1 MVLNSRDWSEIIWV
15 PKILRFK
22 INLAIGFIRKKPTG
36 MHWFE
41 HWLHCKN
48 DIVNVTGNIKSRK
61 KDNVGIGS
69 LRCDGVVYIDNLDKA
84 NVLNRHFSSVFT
96 TEDTSYVPTV
106 NEYNITVMDPIK
118 ISPTGVAELLSN
130 IKPFKASGPD
140 NIPAYLLKELASQ
153 IAPSLTV
160 VFQASLNQC
169 KLPTEWK
176 VAHVVPVFKK
186 GSKSSPN
193 NYRPISLTCLCSK
206 ILEHI
211 VYSNIFTH
219 LNQTNILCE
228 EQHGFREKRSCESQL
243 TITIDDFARCL
254 NNKGV
259 IHAIFLDFSKAFD
272 KVPHKKLCHKLASY
286 GITGPILEWILDFLS
301 NRTQRVLVGGQTSY
315 PTAVLSGVPQ
325 GTVSLL
331 FLCYVNDLPRS
342 IKSKVRMYADDT
354 LLYNVINKIDDC
366 IQLQHDLLTL
376 EEWANV
382 WQMQFNPAKC
392 EFLVVTNKKNTP
404 SFTYYINEIPIKAVP
419 HAKYLGV
426 TIDSRL
432 SWKEH
437 IKITTHKANTALAF
451 LRRNLKPC
459 SLHIK
464 TKCYLGIVR
473 PIIEYACTVWAPHS
487 VQDIAKIEMIQRRAA
502 RFVHNNYSYSASVSS
517 MLKSLGW
524 PTLQA
529 RRNYLKL
536 LLTYKILNAMISIP
550 SDNFQRVNVNTRRHI
565 SHYQCLQTACDSY
578 RFSFFPSTIKLWN
591 CLPADIASAPNYNE
605 FIMKLEKHLCCN

>member
-1 MVLNSRDWSEIIWV
+1 
-15 PKILRFK
+15 
-22 INLAIGFIRKKPTG
+22 
-36 MHWFE
+36 
-41 HWLHCKN
+41 
-48 DIVNVTGNIKSRK
+48 
-61 KDNVGIGS
+61 
-69 LRCDGVVYIDNLDKA
+69 
-84 NVLNRHFSSVFT
+84 
-96 TEDTSYVPTV
+96 
-106 NEYNITVMDPIK
+106 
-118 ISPTGVAELLSN
+118 
-130 IKPFKASGPD
+130 
-140 NIPAYLLKELASQ
+140 
-153 IAPSLTV
+153 
-160 VFQASLNQC
+160 
-169 KLPTEWK
+169 
-176 VAHVVPVFKK
+176 
-186 GSKSSPN
+186 
-193 NYRPISLTCLCSK
+193 
-206 ILEHI
+206 
-211 VYSNIFTH
+211 
-219 LNQTNILCE
+219 
-228 EQHGFREKRSCESQL
+228 
-243 TITIDDFARCL
+243 
-254 NNKGV
+254 
-259 IHAIFLDFSKAFD
+259 
-272 KVPHKKLCHKLASY
+272 
-286 GITGPILEWILDFLS
+286 
-301 NRTQRVLVGGQTSY
+301 
-315 PTAVLSGVPQ
+315 
-325 GTVSLL
+325 
-331 FLCYVNDLPRS
+331 
-342 IKSKVRMYADDT
+342 
-354 LLYNVINKIDDC
+354 
-366 IQLQHDLLTL
+366 
-376 EEWANV
+376 
-382 WQMQFNPAKC
+382 MQFNPAKC
-392 EFLVVTNKKNTP
+392 ELLVVTNKKNTP

-502 RFVHNNYSYSASVSS
+502 RFVHNSYSYSASVSS

-550 SDNFQRVNVNTRRHI
+550 SDNFQRVNVNTRGHI